1 MAPKEER
8 LECTSDNPCQDA
20 EPWDGTERRETER
33 RDEIAQGRDV
43 KMLDTPFWR
52 VMAFVFTGLV
62 AIAVWVMKANIE
74 RIDRINDNQIEMKT
88 LLRVLTD
95 QTSKSDEK
103 IEAIHRDVDALKLS
117 DRTQQEQLET
127 LTGRRAK

>member
-1 MAPKEER
+1 MAQG
-8 LECTSDNPCQDA
+8 QDA
-20 EPWDGTERRETER
+20 
-33 RDEIAQGRDV
+33 

-74 RIDRINDNQIEMKT
+74 RIDRINDNQIEMTT
-88 LLRVLTD
+88 LLKVLTD
-95 QTSKSDEK
+95 QTSKNDEK
-103 IEAIHRDVDALKLS
+103 LETVRRDVEALKLS

-127 LTGRRAK
+127 LTGRRIK

>member
-1 MAPKEER
+1 MDPR
-8 LECTSDNPCQDA
+8 LECTADNPCNEA

-33 RDEIAQGRDV
+33 RDEMAQGRDS

-74 RIDRINDNQIEMKT
+74 RIDKINENQIEMKT
-88 LLRVLTD
+88 LLRVLTEQSTKNED
-95 QTSKSDEK
+95 RLESVR
-103 IEAIHRDVDALKLS
+103 RDVEALKLS
-117 DRTQQEQLET
+117 DRTQQEQLEV
-127 LTGRRAK
+127 LTGRRVK